1 MTIDQ
6 TKFLS
11 IFREYDIRG
20 IVGPDLN
27 QEFAFKL
34 GQGYGSWIQESE
46 NFTGGS
52 IIIGYDG
59 RLSSPMLQDFLAK
72 GIASTGLDVIIIGMG
87 PTPMLYYAVHN
98 LQAAGGIMITGSH
111 NPPDYNGF
119 KIMEDKKA
127 LYGTDIKQIGMRIL
141 KGDFKEGDGHIS
153 HLSMVHGY
161 LLELEDAF
169 QPHNQKNLK
178 IVWDPGNGATGN
190 VVREL
195 LENLPG
201 KHILINEKVDG
212 TFPAHHPDP
221 AVLENLQ
228 QLKRLVLSEKADIGF
243 AFDGDGDRVGIIDDE
258 GEVLWGDQIL
268 LLLSR
273 YLLEEEPEATII
285 ADVKASQSLFD
296 DIKAHGGNPLMWK
309 TGHSLV
315 KAKMKET
322 GALLGGEMSGHIFF
336 AHRYYGFDDG
346 IYAAVRFMEMLAD
359 SGQKLSDL
367 RKSLPK
373 VVNTPELRFDCADEK
388 KFDIVANI
396 QKSFKDQ
403 SIKFNDVDGLR
414 VNTQDG
420 WFLLR
425 ASNTQPALVARVES
439 KDKDGLQRLM
449 AMLQKELQK
458 QGLALPII

>member
-1 MTIDQ
+1 MIDQ

-20 IVGPDLN
+20 IVGQDLN
-27 QEFAFKL
+27 AEFAFQL
-34 GQGYGSWIQESE
+34 GQGYGSWIQEAATY
-46 NFTGGS
+46 TGGS
-52 IIIGYDG
+52 IVIGYDG

-72 GIASTGLDVIIIGMG
+72 GIASTGLGVIIIGLG

-119 KIMEDKKA
+119 KIMQDKKA
-127 LYGTDIKQIGMRIL
+127 LYGADIKQIGERML
-141 KGDFKEGDGHIS
+141 KGDFKEGDGKIS
-153 HLSMVHGY
+153 HLSVVNGY
-161 LLELEDAF
+161 ILELEDAF
-169 QPHNQKNLK
+169 QPHNQKKLK
-178 IVWDPGNGATGN
+178 IVWDPGNGATGEI
-190 VVREL
+190 VKEL

-201 KHILINEKVDG
+201 DHILINEKIDG

-221 AVLENLQ
+221 AVLKNLQ
-228 QLKRLVLSEKADIGF
+228 QVIDLVLSEKADIGF

-273 YLLEEEPEATII
+273 YLLEEEPGATII

-346 IYAAVRFMEMLAD
+346 VYAAVRFMEMLAD

-373 VVNTPELRFDCADEK
+373 VINTPELRFDCADEI
-388 KFDIVANI
+388 KFEVITKV
-396 QKSFKDQ
+396 QKSLKDQ

-414 VNTQDG
+414 VSNKDG

-439 KDKDGLQRLM
+439 SNDEGLQRLM
-449 AMLQKELQK
+449 AMLQKELK
-458 QGLALPII
+458 GQGLELPTL